1 MRASIVVISLAAL
14 AFGLSGCIPA
24 INPNAGYNYFASG
37 TLKGINYGNGTT
49 NNLNYPRG
57 MAVDSSGDI
66 FVVDGGNNRIVEI
79 TAPTPITNT
88 TTWKFFPNSLTPS
101 ADHFYAPEGIA
112 VDSSGNI
119 WVSDTGY
126 NRGNLPP
133 NGRIVH
139 LVATGATG
147 WQTST
152 PTFDVNNSVT
162 IASTTYNFIY
172 PLGLAV
178 NSTGTMLYITDPGS
192 NFPSNTPSVYAITV
206 SGSSF
211 VGYATTSA
219 FASGATH
226 ATYPRGIAVDS
237 NYVYITDE
245 TNYRIIE
252 MNSTLSNVLAT
263 LGTRGSGT
271 GQFISPQTIALDSS
285 NIYVVDSANYW
296 VVKMTNISGAG
307 WTRYGVQ
314 TGTPATS
321 VYPNWIT
328 VSSSNIYVSDDTTY
342 QIAEF
347 Q

>member
-1 MRASIVVISLAAL
+1 VSETGLGASIWIAD
-14 AFGLSGCIPA
+14 SG
-24 INPNAGYNYFASG
+24 
-37 TLKGINYGNGTT
+37 
-49 NNLNYPRG
+49 
-57 MAVDSSGDI
+57 
-66 FVVDGGNNRIVEI
+66 
-79 TAPTPITNT
+79 
-88 TTWKFFPNSLTPS
+88 
-101 ADHFYAPEGIA
+101 
-112 VDSSGNI
+112 
-119 WVSDTGY
+119 
-126 NRGNLPP
+126 
-133 NGRIVH
+133 NGRILH
-139 LVATGATG
+139 LSG
-147 WQTST
+147 W
-152 PTFDVNNSVT
+152 PVPSVT
-162 IASTTYNFIY
+162 TYPATTSGTNFPFSY
-172 PLGLAV
+172 PVGLALHG
-178 NSTGTMLYITDPGS
+178 STLYVTDPGK
-192 NFPSNTPSVYAITV
+192 NFPNNTPSVFKIDIS
-206 SGSSF
+206 SGFSGQAS
-211 VGYATTSA
+211 TTN
-219 FASGATH
+219 FGSGATH
-226 ATYPRGIAVDS
+226 ASYPRGIAVDS
-237 NYVYITDE
+237 GGNVYITDE